1 MQISQ
6 ILDKIDEHQLY
17 VPAFQ
22 REYVWK
28 RKHVKSLFSSLI
40 NEYPTGTILSWQT
53 ANPPELKGD
62 YKYHEH
68 QGAVKLILD
77 GQQRITSLYMILRGE
92 LPPYYTDREIGQD
105 TRNLYVN
112 IESLEL
118 EYYIKQKMQNNPLW
132 VNLTDIFKKKIRAHQ
147 LVRDLQKKR
156 GDDEIIS
163 DSQMDLIH
171 DNFNKIESIKARDFL
186 EQSIPIKASIRE
198 AIDIFYVVNAS
209 GVNLT
214 EAELALAQI
223 SGYWPEARK
232 LIKDKLFEL
241 SEKGFVFYLDFF
253 VYALLGV
260 TYNIGSDMRKL
271 HSSDNLEKIKSAWKK
286 LDSHILDYV
295 CNLMQSRA
303 FVDHTKEI
311 NSVYALIPIIVYAYN
326 NNGKM
331 SEEKIKK
338 SIKWFY
344 YSQIRNRYISQL
356 PQKLDK
362 DIGVVTKSEN
372 PFDELLGIIESE
384 RTLKIQD
391 DEFVGVGIS
400 HPLYAL
406 MRWYFKSQGAVCFT
420 TGISIRK
427 NMGKK
432 YALEWDHIFPYSLL
446 KEAGY
451 NMANRHKY
459 QLAQEITNRAI
470 LTQVANRSKSNMK
483 PDIYLSTI
491 NKRALELQSI
501 PTSPGLWEMD
511 NFELFLKER
520 RKLLAQNLNDFL
532 DNITEMDAPK
542 IDLTI
547 EELIQEGESNH
558 LEFKSSLRWS
568 YQESSVNRKL
578 EDVVLKTIA
587 AFNNTDGGTLLI
599 GINDN
604 GEILGLH
611 NDYDSLNGDKDK
623 FELHLYNLI
632 ESEYGAGYGAQY
644 VKVSFPKIGEDELC
658 MVEITRG
665 DKKLYTNIT
674 DKHGQKSEKFFIR
687 RGNASVE
694 ILNHSK
700 VDDYIN
706 DRFNNN

>member
-1 MQISQ
+1 MKISQ

-28 RKHVKSLFSSLI
+28 RKHVKSLISSLI

-53 ANPPELKGD
+53 NTPPELKGD

-92 LPPYYTDREIGQD
+92 IPPYYTDREIGQD

-147 LVRDLQKKR
+147 LVRDLQGKL
-156 GDDEIIS
+156 GEDEIIG

-171 DNFNKIESIKARDFL
+171 DNFNKIESIKDRDFL

-241 SEKGFVFYLDFF
+241 SEKGFVFNLDFF
-253 VYALLGV
+253 MYALLGV

-271 HSSDNLEKIKSAWKK
+271 HSPDNLETIKDAWNK
-286 LDSHILDYV
+286 LDSHVLDYV

-326 NNGKM
+326 HNGKM

-338 SIKWFY
+338 AMKWFY
-344 YSQIRNRYISQL
+344 YAQIRNRYISQL

-362 DIGVVTKSEN
+362 DIGVVAKSEN

-384 RTLKIQD
+384 RSLKIQA
-391 DEFVGVGIS
+391 DEFIGVGIS

-432 YALEWDHIFPYSLL
+432 YSLEWDHIFPYSLL
-446 KEAGY
+446 KTAGY
-451 NMANRHKY
+451 NMENRHKY

-470 LTQVANRSKSNMK
+470 LTQVANRSKSNME
-483 PDIYLSTI
+483 PDAYLSTI
-491 NKRALELQSI
+491 NKKALELQSI
-501 PTSPGLWEMD
+501 PTSPGLWEMG

-520 RKLLAQNLNDFL
+520 RKLLANNLNEYL
-532 DNITEMDAPK
+532 DNITEMEAPE
-542 IDLTI
+542 IDLSI

-558 LEFKSSLRWS
+558 IEFKSSLRWS
-568 YQESSVNRKL
+568 YQEGSLNKKL
-578 EDVVLKTIA
+578 EEVILKTIA
-587 AFNNTDGGTLLI
+587 AFNNTDGGSLLI
-599 GINDN
+599 GVNDS
-604 GEILGLH
+604 GEVLGLN

-632 ESEYGAGYGAQY
+632 ESEYDAGYGSQY
-644 VKVSFPKIGEDELC
+644 IKVSFPSIDEEELC
-658 MVEITRG
+658 MIEITRG
-665 DKKLYTNIT
+665 DRPLYTHIS

-694 ILNHSK
+694 ISNHSK
-700 VDDYIN
+700 VNDYIN
-706 DRFNNN
+706 DRFNNK

>member
-1 MQISQ
+1 MRISQ

-28 RKHVKSLFSSLI
+28 RKHVKSLISSLI
-40 NEYPTGTILSWQT
+40 NEYPTGTILSWET
-53 ANPPELKGD
+53 NNPPELKGD

-92 LPPYYTDREIGQD
+92 IPPYYTDKEIVQD

-112 IESLEL
+112 VETLEL

-132 VNLTDIFKKKIRAHQ
+132 VNLTDIFKKKIKAHQ
-147 LVRDLQKKR
+147 LIRDLQKKL
-156 GDDEIIS
+156 GEDENIEEGRI
-163 DSQMDLIH
+163 DLIH
-171 DNFNKIESIKARDFL
+171 DNFNKIESIKDRDFL

-223 SGYWPEARK
+223 SGYWPNARK
-232 LIKDKLFEL
+232 LIKNKLFEL
-241 SEKGFVFYLDFF
+241 SEKGFVFNLDFF
-253 VYALLGV
+253 MYALLGV

-271 HSSDNLEKIKSAWKK
+271 HSPDNLETIKGAWNK
-286 LDSHILDYV
+286 LDSHVLDYV

-326 NNGKM
+326 HNGKM

-338 SIKWFY
+338 AIKWFY
-344 YSQIRNRYISQL
+344 YAQIRNRYISQL

-362 DIGVVTKSEN
+362 DIGVVAKSEN

-384 RTLKIQD
+384 RSLKIQAE
-391 DEFVGVGIS
+391 EFIGVGIS

-432 YALEWDHIFPYSLL
+432 YSLEWDHIFPYSLL
-446 KEAGY
+446 KIAGY
-451 NMANRHKY
+451 NMENRHKY

-470 LTQVANRSKSNMK
+470 LTQVANRSKSNME
-483 PDIYLSTI
+483 PDAYLSTI
-491 NKRALELQSI
+491 NKKALELQSI

-511 NFELFLKER
+511 NFELFLIER
-520 RKLLAQNLNDFL
+520 RKLLANNLNEYL
-532 DNITEMDAPK
+532 DNITEMEAPE

-547 EELIQEGESNH
+547 EELIQEGEGNH

-568 YQESSVNRKL
+568 YQEGSVNRKL
-578 EDVVLKTIA
+578 EEVVLKTIA
-587 AFNNTDGGTLLI
+587 AFNNTDGGSLI
-599 GINDN
+599 IGVNDR
-604 GEILGLH
+604 GEVLGLN

-623 FELHLYNLI
+623 FELHLFNLI
-632 ESEYGAGYGAQY
+632 ESEYDAGYGSQY
-644 VKVSFPKIGEDELC
+644 IKVSFPSIEEEELC
-658 MVEITRG
+658 MIEITRG
-665 DKKLYTNIT
+665 DRPLYTNIS
-674 DKHGQKSEKFFIR
+674 DKHGQRNEKFFIR

-694 ILNHSK
+694 ISNHSK
-700 VDDYIN
+700 VNDYIN
-706 DRFNNN
+706 DRFNNK